1 MAGCGDGGEN
11 CQVDHVFQQRWRIL
25 LLKTVLIT
33 VFPWSVMQ
41 ILKEILFFVLFR
53 SYAKGF
59 GAMGAL
65 FAGSEA
71 RHDMY
76 NSIYAGCTTGAI
88 LAHSGGPKAMCIGCA
103 SFAAFSAVIDKFMG
117 H

>member
-1 MAGCGDGGEN
+1 MPCTS
-11 CQVDHVFQQRWRIL
+11 CFQQRWRIL
-25 LLKTVLIT
+25 ILETLLIT
-33 VFPWSVMQ
+33 VLPWSVMQ

-65 FAGSEA
+65 FAGSECVIEKMRA